1 MDDQEEQQRSLT
13 EVDYNGGPLS
23 EAFGPP
29 ESEEQQRTSTEVD
42 CHG

>member
-1 MDDQEEQQRSLT
+1 MDDQEEQQRPLT
-13 EVDYNGGPLS
+13 EVDYHDRPLS

-29 ESEEQQRTSTEVD
+29 ESEEQQRTSTAVD